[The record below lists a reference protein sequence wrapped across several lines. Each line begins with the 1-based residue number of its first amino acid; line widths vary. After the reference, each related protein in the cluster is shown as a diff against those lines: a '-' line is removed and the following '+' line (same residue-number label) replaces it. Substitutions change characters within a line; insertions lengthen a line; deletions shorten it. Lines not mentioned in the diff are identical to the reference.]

1 MKRAFIILNILLC
14 FNLIS
19 KTQTTERTYYVTTNV
34 LAPFSGL
41 NKSSATLNALLP
53 IFSNLEN
60 GFTLSGGYFKNYH
73 FVESRITLGKSNAYD
88 IIPQFQLGYNFLIL
102 DYFKKNENGFYI
114 GANIRYW
121 DYINKYTKTQRHNI
135 SPSVDLGYIWKR
147 KRFIVDIRLHQNF
160 AIFTKTNI
168 PNTKSKLDFTFSPMP
183 ELSPVLPF
191 FSINIGYKFGPKTKK
206 TSP

>member
-1 MKRAFIILNILLC
+1 MKKAIIILNIFLC
-14 FNLIS
+14 FNIVL
-19 KTQTTERTYYVTTNV
+19 KAQTAERTYYLTTNI
-34 LAPFSGL
+34 LSPFSGM

-53 IFSNLEN
+53 VFSNIEY

-73 FVESRITLGKSNAYD
+73 FVESRLTLGKSNDYNF
-88 IIPQFQLGYNFLIL
+88 IPQIQFGYNFLVI
-102 DYFKKNENGFYI
+102 DYFKKNQNGFYI

-135 SPSVDLGYIWKR
+135 SPSIDLGYIWK
-147 KRFIVDIRLHQNF
+147 KNRFIVDVRLNQNF

-168 PNTKSKLDFTFSPMP
+168 ENAKSGFDFSFSPMP

-191 FSINIGYKFGPKTKK
+191 FSINLGYKFGQVEKK
-206 TSP
+206 K

>member
-1 MKRAFIILNILLC
+1 MKRIFFILNILLC
-14 FNLIS
+14 FNIIS
-19 KTQTTERTYYVTTNV
+19 KAQVTERTYYLTTNV
-34 LAPFSGL
+34 LSPFSGM

-53 IFSNLEN
+53 VFSNLEY

-73 FVESRITLGKSNAYD
+73 FIESRLTLGKSNAYNF
-88 IIPQFQLGYNFLIL
+88 IPQIQFGYNFLIV
-102 DYFKKNENGFYI
+102 DYFKKNQNGFYI

-135 SPSVDLGYIWKR
+135 SPSIDLGYIWKK
-147 KRFIVDIRLHQNF
+147 KRFIVDVRLHQNF

-168 PNTKSKLDFTFSPMP
+168 AHTKSAIDFTLSPMP

-191 FSINIGYKFGPKTKK
+191 ISINLGYKFGQIDKK
-206 TSP
+206 K